1 MFTHQLCHG
10 DKLLQHNSEQGP
22 DSHGQGYVRN
32 REVVLLAPEE
42 AGVIFAS
49 PNILVIHSQSSGVRL
64 TSPHQRTHPLM

>member
-10 DKLLQHNSEQGP
+10 DELLQHNFEQGP
-22 DSHGQGYVRN
+22 NVHSQGCVRN

-49 PNILVIHSQSSGVRL
+49 PSILVIHSQSSVVRL